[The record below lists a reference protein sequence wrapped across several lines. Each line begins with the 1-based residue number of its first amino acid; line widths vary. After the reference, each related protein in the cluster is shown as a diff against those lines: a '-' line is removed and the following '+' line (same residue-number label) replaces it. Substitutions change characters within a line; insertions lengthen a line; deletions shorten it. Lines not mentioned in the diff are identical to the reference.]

1 MEKELV
7 MTTYLSKLKNLWGD
21 KQKTIIFVSLII
33 GICGGFAAYF
43 VTPWGPAVG
52 SDSVEYL
59 LSAKNL
65 VDVGYFGIIW
75 GQGSFEPLAIHPP
88 ALSFLIAMLYAMGM
102 TVLNAMRFI
111 CVVSFGLL
119 LFSVSLLSYRI
130 TRKLSLSFQL
140 SLLFLFTPFIFT
152 AYISAMSECVFYLFM
167 VTSFLFLL
175 IYLETSSLPVLI
187 SSGFLSLGAFM
198 SRYVGITIPLTCLIG
213 ILFLSQQNWKKRI
226 IDVFIFGLISIGV
239 SLIWFSWNLRTTS
252 HLGGRMTIGG
262 FNLWKSSVVFRLK
275 LSSVIWNWLTL
286 NSNIQVSYT
295 VQKVSIVLFLLI
307 LGLIGS
313 LMCYKLFRQPNKKT
327 YLTLIR
333 WIILFAMSAF
343 LYIVIYFLAFAFTIP
358 PPDLYERIASPI
370 YISVILMIF
379 GMIYLAADLW
389 QNKKWL
395 MWFSWLFLAILL
407 SFYLPKTMAIA
418 NAMRIDGGGYTS
430 KVWRESK
437 LIQAIQQM
445 PENIPIVTNEPA
457 AVLFLTGRDAIWV
470 SETLG
475 KLMVNPKNSYG
486 ESQDDPGESVFRN
499 GGALVLFYGFYWQL
513 EPFYGKQTKERI
525 NAMLDGLIVY
535 KDFGSNSGI
544 YFYKPDYV
552 P

>member
-1 MEKELV
+1 
-7 MTTYLSKLKNLWGD
+7 
-21 KQKTIIFVSLII
+21 
-33 GICGGFAAYF
+33 
-43 VTPWGPAVG
+43 
-52 SDSVEYL
+52 
-59 LSAKNL
+59 
-65 VDVGYFGIIW
+65 
-75 GQGSFEPLAIHPP
+75 
-88 ALSFLIAMLYAMGM
+88 
-102 TVLNAMRFI
+102 
-111 CVVSFGLL
+111 
-119 LFSVSLLSYRI
+119 
-130 TRKLSLSFQL
+130 
-140 SLLFLFTPFIFT
+140 
-152 AYISAMSECVFYLFM
+152 
-167 VTSFLFLL
+167 
-175 IYLETSSLPVLI
+175 
-187 SSGFLSLGAFM
+187 
-198 SRYVGITIPLTCLIG
+198 
-213 ILFLSQQNWKKRI
+213 
-226 IDVFIFGLISIGV
+226 
-239 SLIWFSWNLRTTS
+239 
-252 HLGGRMTIGG
+252 MTIGG
-262 FNLWKSSVVFRLK
+262 FDLWKSSVVFRLK

-313 LMCYKLFRQPNKKT
+313 LLCYKLFQQPNKKT
-327 YLTLIR
+327 YLALVR
-333 WIILFAMSAF
+333 WIILFTMSAF
-343 LYIVIYFLAFAFTIP
+343 LYIVIYFLAFAFTSP

-389 QNKKWL
+389 QDKKWL
-395 MWFSWLFLAILL
+395 LWFSWLFLAILL
-407 SFYLPKTMAIA
+407 SFYLPKTMTIA